1 MKKINALLIGAIA
14 GLAITGAAVSTNT
27 VSAANHQQKPAVE
40 QTQKSDKVA
49 PKRELKDWEK
59 KYYELHPE
67 AKKQDEEKANPT
79 PKRHH
84 TDDDDIEWHHI

>member
-14 GLAITGAAVSTNT
+14 GIAIAGVAVSGNT
-27 VSAANHQQKPAVE
+27 VSAASQQKPTVE
-40 QTQKSDKVA
+40 QSQKSDKA

-59 KYYELHPE
+59 KYYELHPD
-67 AKKQDEEKANPT
+67 AKKQDEEKANPK

-84 TDDDDIEWHHI
+84 SDDDDIEWHHI

>member
-14 GLAITGAAVSTNT
+14 GLAIAGAAVSVDT
-27 VSAANHQQKPAVE
+27 VSAASQQKPTIE
-40 QTQKSDKVA
+40 QAQKSDKAA